1 MNEIEVTYTVLGF
14 EEAGETSFY
23 TEVSDRIYDKLQD
36 AEDDGGYLDSYYIA
50 EEMPGIH
57 RIILGRIRENMAEE
71 GLDPDDGKIER
82 HTLLGGGD
90 KEDCFEASHSLMHG
104 LADDDDI
111 EYTIMLF

>member
-82 HTLLGGGD
+82 HTPFGGSY
-90 KEDCFEASHSLMHG
+90 KEDCFEASHSLMHD

>member
-36 AEDDGGYLDSYYIA
+36 AEDEGGYLDSYYIA
-50 EEMPGIH
+50 EEMPGVH
-57 RIILGRIRENMAEE
+57 RIILGEIRENMAEE
-71 GLDPDDGKIER
+71 GLDPDDGKVER
-82 HTLLGGGD
+82 RGLFGCYE
-90 KEDCFEASHSLMHG
+90 EDCFEASHSLMYD

-111 EYTIMLF
+111 EYTIMLC